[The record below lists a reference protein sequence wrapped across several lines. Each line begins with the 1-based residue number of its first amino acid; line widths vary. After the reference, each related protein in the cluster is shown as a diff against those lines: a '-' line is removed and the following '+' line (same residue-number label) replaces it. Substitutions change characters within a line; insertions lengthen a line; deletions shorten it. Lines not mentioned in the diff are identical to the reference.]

1 MGKDQLLVERR
12 LHSSSTHLDLRQYKE
27 RTINPATNKRISPFQ
42 PQLLQPLCHES
53 HLSLVHQSRD
63 QISVLGESEEECID
77 LEDRSMK
84 QSSSCEQVLDLCVV
98 GERRARAVLKRAVE
112 FCRYFGSNHRE
123 RVQRRDEGVH
133 LVRE

>member
-1 MGKDQLLVERR
+1 MDQLPVGQETPA
-12 LHSSSTHLDLRQYKE
+12 SSTHLDLRQYKE

-63 QISVLGESEEECID
+63 QISVLGELEEECID
-77 LEDRSMK
+77 LEDRSMR
-84 QSSSCEQVLDLCVV
+84 QSSSCERVLDLCVV
-98 GERRARAVLKRAVE
+98 EERRAHTVLKRVVE
-112 FCRYFGSNHRE
+112 FCRYFESIHRE
-123 RVQRRDEGVH
+123 RVKRRDEVAR